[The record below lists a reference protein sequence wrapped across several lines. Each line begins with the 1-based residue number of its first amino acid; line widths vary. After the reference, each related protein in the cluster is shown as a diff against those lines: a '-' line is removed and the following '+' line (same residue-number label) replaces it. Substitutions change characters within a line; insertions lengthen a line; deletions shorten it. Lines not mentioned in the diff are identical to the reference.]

1 LLLNIRPLGSK
12 GKPVNNSGTALAVV
26 LAGGRGS
33 RLMPLTS
40 HQAKP
45 AVPFGARHRLV
56 DVVLSNLANG
66 GYREILVITQYQN
79 QSLDDYLRRSWHGHP
94 SPDDAGPLS
103 VDTLPSR
110 QVPGGPAGS
119 ADALYRNIDVIE
131 SAAAEHILLFGADHV
146 YRMDPR
152 QLMAQHAA
160 HGAGV
165 TVAAVRQ
172 PLALAN
178 QFGVIDAA
186 ANGLGIAAFREKP
199 ASATGLADAP
209 DQVYASMGNYAWR
222 TDALLDALRQD
233 AVDPD
238 SSHDVG
244 GDLIPAM
251 VAAGSAQ
258 VYDFTRNRIP
268 GAAPRE
274 QGYWRDVGT
283 LDAYHAAHMDVL
295 GDDPLFALSN
305 PEWPIGAPLSQ
316 RREAARTVLS
326 GNVVARDISVSGSV
340 RRSVISPG
348 VHVAP
353 TARVDSSVLMDSVH
367 IGEGCIVRN
376 AVLDRGV
383 RLAPG
388 TRIGVDLEADRARY
402 TVTQGGVVVVGQRSR
417 PLGD

>member
-1 LLLNIRPLGSK
+1 MNLPS
-12 GKPVNNSGTALAVV
+12 SALAVV

-40 HQAKP
+40 HRAKP
-45 AVPFGARHRLV
+45 AVPFGARHLLI

-66 GYREILVITQYQN
+66 GYRHILVVTQYQN
-79 QSLDDYLRRSWHGHP
+79 RSLDDYLRRSWHEQP
-94 SPDDAGPLS
+94 SPDGAGPLR
-103 VDTLPSR
+103 VHTLPSR

-119 ADALYRNIDVIE
+119 ADALYRNIDAIE
-131 SAAAEHILLFGADHV
+131 SAAAEHVLLFGADHV

-152 QLMAQHAA
+152 QLMRQHAA

-186 ANGLGIAAFREKP
+186 ADGVGIAAFREKP
-199 ASATGLADAP
+199 SCATGLVDAP

-222 TDALLDALRQD
+222 TDALLSALRDD
-233 AVDPD
+233 AADPH

-251 VAAGSAQ
+251 VSAGSAQ
-258 VYDFTRNRIP
+258 VYDFTRNRVP
-268 GAAPRE
+268 GATPRE

-295 GDDPLFALSN
+295 GEDPVFALSN
-305 PEWPIGAPLSQ
+305 PEWPIGAPLG
-316 RREAARTVLS
+316 RRLAVTSTVRS
-326 GNVVARDISVSGSV
+326 GSVVARDTAVSGSV
-340 RRSVISPG
+340 RRSVLSSG

-367 IGEGCIVRN
+367 IGEDCIVRN
-376 AVLDRGV
+376 AVLDRDV

-402 TVTQGGVVVVGQRSR
+402 TVTQGGVVVVGHRSHPLRDAR
-417 PLGD
+417 P